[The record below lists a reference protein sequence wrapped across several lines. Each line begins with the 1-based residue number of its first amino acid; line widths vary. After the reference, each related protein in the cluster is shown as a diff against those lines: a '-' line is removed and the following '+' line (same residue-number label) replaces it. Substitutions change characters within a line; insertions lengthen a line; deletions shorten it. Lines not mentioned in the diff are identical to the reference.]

1 MPLKLVSKQVGPW
14 PVNTYTVV
22 CEETQTSAIIDPGAD
37 ADEILT
43 LVEGMRV
50 DKILLTH
57 GHPDH
62 VGALDEV
69 REATGAPVYL
79 HPADGETFDIPYD
92 VSLEGLDFIEVGKQ
106 RIRAIHTPGHTP
118 GQTCFDLGDKRV
130 VVGDTLFVNGPGH
143 TETPEDFATTM
154 ETVQNIILTWPDET
168 EFFPGHGPS
177 GKVGD
182 ERPAI
187 EAFIKKGWPPD
198 LCGDVTWKRSLKSQ
212 IRSLFSSFAN
222 RRKKL

>member
-14 PVNTYTVV
+14 PMNTYAMV

-37 ADEILT
+37 ADDILA
-43 LVEGMRV
+43 LVEGTR
-50 DKILLTH
+50 
-57 GHPDH
+57 

-69 REATGAPVYL
+69 RKATGAPVYL

-92 VSLEGLDFIEVGKQ
+92 VSLEGLDYIEVGKQ
-106 RIRAIHTPGHTP
+106 RLRVFHTPGHTP
-118 GQTCFDLGDKRV
+118 GQTCFDIGDKRV
-130 VVGDTLFVNGPGH
+130 AVGDTLFVNGPGA
-143 TETPEDFATTM
+143 TETPEDFTTTM
-154 ETVQNIILTWPDET
+154 ETIQNTILAWPDET

-177 GKVGD
+177 GIVGN

-187 EAFIKKGWPPD
+187 KKFIEKGWRPD

-212 IRSLFSSFAN
+212 IRSLFNFFAN
-222 RRKKL
+222 RKKKL